1 MNDTL
6 IRLLNS
12 NLAIDVKETIKNY
25 QKRLSVKEY
34 VVLVAGMCVF
44 VLVIVNIEMYIIAD

>member
-6 IRLLNS
+6 IRLLDS
-12 NLAIDVKETIKNY
+12 NLAIDVRETIKNY